1 MPRQFLSLMVM
12 NLRRI
17 FELNEDQ
24 KISKGYE
31 GIGVSFLIKKYI
43 SIYQKL
49 RENLNNH
56 DPKAIKL
63 TKKFNKK

>member
-1 MPRQFLSLMVM
+1 M
-12 NLRRI
+12 
-17 FELNEDQ
+17 NEDQ

-43 SIYQKL
+43 SMHQKL